1 MNLQEL
7 IKVFKLKHQCIFCEK
22 RIVACCNSTY
32 HSCDFNANTILN
44 FFDKDL
50 RYYYLYEDGI
60 LNLYRLRN
68 KICQLDISNIEI
80 NNISDL
86 DKYAIKTINNII
98 FL

>member
-7 IKVFKLKHQCIFCEK
+7 IKVFKSKHQCIFCEK
-22 RIVACCNSTY
+22 RIVAYCNSTY
-32 HSCDFNANTILN
+32 HSCDFNTNTILY

>member
-7 IKVFKLKHQCIFCEK
+7 IKVFKSKNQCIFCEK
-22 RIVACCNSTY
+22 RIEVCCNSTY
-32 HSCDFNANTILN
+32 HSCDFSINTILN

-68 KICQLDISNIEI
+68 KICELDISNIEI